1 MQQED
6 SESNLYKLRNAYD
19 DDLMIIPEMVDSA
32 LAHFFM
38 KQLWKPMSLEIRIV
52 PEIQN
57 RRNMT
62 LIIGDKES
70 MHIEENKYLQP
81 CVCKRQL
88 EKEIQKLRLHLAF
101 NEIRKRWHQVY
112 SGDINTKSLYK
123 QDLYMSRTGSSTS
136 TAKPIATAVRRSAS
150 FNWQSYVGAI
160 PSGHSTLHRSCSF

>member
-1 MQQED
+1 MEQN
-6 SESNLYKLRNAYD
+6 SASNLCKLRNAYD
-19 DDLMIIPEMVDSA
+19 NDLTIIPEMVDSA

-38 KQLWKPMSLEIRIV
+38 EQLWKPMSLEIRIV

-57 RRNMT
+57 RRNVT

-88 EKEIQKLRLHLAF
+88 EEEIQKLRLHVAF

-112 SGDINTKSLYK
+112 PGDKATTKLPYK
-123 QDLYMSRTGSSTS
+123 HDLYIPRTDSSTS
-136 TAKPIATAVRRSAS
+136 TAKPIATDRSAS
-150 FNWQSYVGAI
+150 FNRQNNVHAIRSSYSRSRQSY
-160 PSGHSTLHRSCSF
+160 SF